1 MERASQ
7 RFTLQARIITV
18 ALSLVI
24 VFAAHLD
31 ALRLFQSLSS
41 DAQMRAQLAGSAE
54 ALIKQAEQLPRTKES
69 SRTLVPDVYRTAM
82 LAVLEVP
89 TNPTEQPKPRSRRSS
104 RSTPTP
110 ATGEAEQISSN
121 GAAASE
127 VQVSMSTAQGSDGG
141 VQTTPAIAQQTSEP
155 AAKKREGKASKQ
167 AKTKSSAKDREKP
180 VAITGEDR
188 AIIEAKLNAMK
199 ALEARPGFASREDA
213 DLWLRETLEG
223 DPAVENL
230 AAAYEQEVNS
240 ELPADADKLVD
251 HSASIKRGL
260 ARSEFR
266 LLPETWPGWHYTEHE
281 LPGLLI
287 AVVFLSLCA
296 PLSYNFLKSIASLRP
311 LPNLK

>member
-18 ALSLVI
+18 TLSLAI

-31 ALRLFQSLSS
+31 AVRLFQSMSS
-41 DAQMRAQLAGSAE
+41 DAQVRAQLAGSAE
-54 ALIKQAEQLPRTKES
+54 ALIKQAEQLPHAKES

-82 LAVLEVP
+82 VAVLEIP
-89 TNPTEQPKPRSRRSS
+89 SAPTEQVKMKQARSR
-104 RSTPTP
+104 
-110 ATGEAEQISSN
+110 
-121 GAAASE
+121 
-127 VQVSMSTAQGSDGG
+127 
-141 VQTTPAIAQQTSEP
+141 
-155 AAKKREGKASKQ
+155 
-167 AKTKSSAKDREKP
+167 SSAKEREKP
-180 VAITGEDR
+180 VAIPGEDR
-188 AIIEAKLNAMK
+188 AIIEAKLTAMK

-230 AAAYEQEVNS
+230 AAAYEREVNS
-240 ELPADADKLVD
+240 ELPADTDKLID
-251 HSASIKRGL
+251 HSASIKRDL

-266 LLPETWPGWHYTEHE
+266 WFPETWPGWHYTEHE

-287 AVVFLSLCA
+287 AAVFLSLCA